1 MRGDQRLTGGR
12 DVPGFGYAHGCP
24 RKIHD
29 GIGIASSYQV
39 GNPGAIKARRDP
51 ADRPTTGRDRCLLG
65 RRGDFRH
72 SAAAGGRGQPRPNH
86 WTAEDFRGH
95 HCKHLEESRRLRPAS
110 TEQAMTRPPKRS
122 MFAGDGVAAP
132 LQHATFRRIWL
143 ASLLSNL
150 GLLIQAVGAAWA
162 MTQMTSSADKVAL
175 VQTALMLPV
184 MLISMPAGAIADMY
198 DRRIVALI
206 SLAIALSGA
215 TALTVLAWL
224 GLVTPET
231 LLALCFVVGSGMALF
246 GPAWQSSVTEQV
258 PPETLPSA
266 VALNGISYNI
276 ARSFGPAIGGI
287 VVAAAGAVA
296 AFAANAVLY
305 LPLLIVL
312 FLWRRTSQ
320 PSRLPRERLNRAIV
334 SGVRYIANSPA
345 IKIVLTRTLVTGLIG
360 GSVSAL
366 MPLVARDLLH
376 GGAQTYGIMLGAFGM
391 GAVIGALNIT
401 EVRKRMSGEAAIRA
415 CALSMGGA
423 IAAVALSREPV
434 LTAAALVI
442 AGAVWMLAVA
452 LFNIGVQL
460 SAPRWVAGRSLA
472 AFQASIAGGIAI
484 GSWGWGRLTDAVGV
498 EAALL
503 VSAALMLASPLLGLW
518 LQMPRIGARNE
529 DAEVLADPEVQL
541 SLTARSGPLVV
552 EIEYRVAQDN
562 ARAFH
567 NVMQEVQLSRQRNG
581 AYGWSI
587 ARDIADP
594 ELWTER
600 YHCPTWLDYLRQ
612 RNRSTQSERALHQR
626 AIGFHLGP
634 DPVRVR
640 RMLERPFGSVRWKED
655 TPDRA
660 VSEVLPVTSS
670 AAGGST

>member
-1 MRGDQRLTGGR
+1 
-12 DVPGFGYAHGCP
+12 
-24 RKIHD
+24 
-29 GIGIASSYQV
+29 
-39 GNPGAIKARRDP
+39 
-51 ADRPTTGRDRCLLG
+51 
-65 RRGDFRH
+65 
-72 SAAAGGRGQPRPNH
+72 
-86 WTAEDFRGH
+86 
-95 HCKHLEESRRLRPAS
+95 
-110 TEQAMTRPPKRS
+110 MTRRPQRS

-198 DRRIVALI
+198 DRRIVAMV
-206 SLAIALSGA
+206 SLGIALSGA

-231 LLALCFVVGSGMALF
+231 LLSLCFVVGSGMALF
-246 GPAWQSSVTEQV
+246 GPAWQSSVIEQV
-258 PPETLPSA
+258 PAETLPSA
-266 VALNGISYNI
+266 VALNGISFNI

-305 LPLLIVL
+305 IPLLVVL
-312 FLWRRTSQ
+312 FLWRRTSE
-320 PSRLPRERLNRAIV
+320 PLRLPRERLSRAIV
-334 SGVRYIANSPA
+334 SGVRYIANSPS
-345 IKIVLTRTLVTGLIG
+345 IRIVLVRTLVTGLIG

-391 GAVIGALNIT
+391 GAVIGALNIA
-401 EVRKRMSGEAAIRA
+401 EVRQRMSGEAAIRT

-434 LTAAALVI
+434 LTAAALVV

-503 VSAALMLASPLLGLW
+503 VSAAMMLASPLLGLW
-518 LQMPRIGARNE
+518 LRMPRIGARNE

-541 SLTARSGPLVV
+541 QLTARSGPLVV

-626 AIGFHLGP
+626 AMDFHLGP

-655 TPDRA
+655 SPDRA
-660 VSEVLPVTSS
+660 ASEVLPVTSS

>member
-1 MRGDQRLTGGR
+1 MTG
-12 DVPGFGYAHGCP
+12 
-24 RKIHD
+24 
-29 GIGIASSYQV
+29 
-39 GNPGAIKARRDP
+39 
-51 ADRPTTGRDRCLLG
+51 
-65 RRGDFRH
+65 
-72 SAAAGGRGQPRPNH
+72 
-86 WTAEDFRGH
+86 
-95 HCKHLEESRRLRPAS
+95 
-110 TEQAMTRPPKRS
+110 PPKRS

-258 PPETLPSA
+258 PPESLPSA
-266 VALNGISYNI
+266 VALNGISFNI

-518 LQMPRIGARNE
+518 LRMPRIGARNE

-552 EIEYRVAQDN
+552 EIEYRVAQND

-612 RNRSTQSERALHQR
+612 RNRSTQSERALHQS

>member
-1 MRGDQRLTGGR
+1 MAGNRGR
-12 DVPGFGYAHGCP
+12 P
-24 RKIHD
+24 RPAPTERAMTEALNRPPLSAD
-29 GIGIASSYQV
+29 
-39 GNPGAIKARRDP
+39 AITAP
-51 ADRPTTGRDRCLLG
+51 L
-65 RRGDFRH
+65 RH
-72 SAAAGGRGQPRPNH
+72 S
-86 WTAEDFRGH
+86 
-95 HCKHLEESRRLRPAS
+95 
-110 TEQAMTRPPKRS
+110 
-122 MFAGDGVAAP
+122 V
-132 LQHATFRRIWL
+132 FRRIWL

-150 GLLIQAVGAAWA
+150 GILIQGVGAAWA

-184 MLISMPAGAIADMY
+184 MLISMPAGAIADMH
-198 DRRIVALI
+198 DRRIVALV
-206 SLAIALSGA
+206 SLSIALSGS
-215 TALTVLAWL
+215 TMLTGLAWL
-224 GLVTPET
+224 GLVTPNI
-231 LLALCFVVGSGMALF
+231 LLAFCFVVGCGMALF
-246 GPAWQSSVTEQV
+246 GPAWQSSVSEQV
-258 PPETLPSA
+258 PAETLPAA

-287 VVAAAGAVA
+287 VVATAGAVA
-296 AFAANAVLY
+296 AFAVNAVLY
-305 LPLLIVL
+305 LPLMIVL
-312 FLWRRTSQ
+312 FLWNRTNE
-320 PSRLPRERLNRAIV
+320 PSRLPREKLNRAIV
-334 SGVRYIANSPA
+334 SGVRYIANSPS
-345 IKIVLTRTLVTGLIG
+345 IRIVLTRTLVTGLLG

-366 MPLVARDLLH
+366 MPLVARDLLN

-401 EVRKRMSGEAAIRA
+401 EVRKRMSGEAAVRA
-415 CALSMGGA
+415 CAISMAGA
-423 IAAVALSREPV
+423 IAAVGLSTSPV
-434 LTAAALVI
+434 LTAAALVL
-442 AGAVWMLAVA
+442 AGGVWMLAVA

-472 AFQASIAGGIAI
+472 AFQASIAGGIAV
-484 GSWGWGRLTDAVGV
+484 GSWGWGHLTDSAGV
-498 EAALL
+498 ETALL
-503 VSAALMLASPLLGLW
+503 VSAGLMLVSPLLGLW
-518 LQMPRIGARNE
+518 LRMPPIGARNE
-529 DAEVLADPEVQL
+529 AAAEVLADPEVRL
-541 SLTARSGPLVV
+541 SLTGRSGPLVV

-562 ARAFH
+562 ARLFH

-626 AIGFHLGP
+626 AMDFHLGP

-640 RMLERPFGSVRWKED
+640 RMLERPFGSVCWKAD

-660 VSEVLPVTSS
+660 ANEVLPVAT

>member
-1 MRGDQRLTGGR
+1 MTEQPKRLRLAT
-12 DVPGFGYAHGCP
+12 
-24 RKIHD
+24 D
-29 GIGIASSYQV
+29 GI
-39 GNPGAIKARRDP
+39 
-51 ADRPTTGRDRCLLG
+51 
-65 RRGDFRH
+65 
-72 SAAAGGRGQPRPNH
+72 
-86 WTAEDFRGH
+86 
-95 HCKHLEESRRLRPAS
+95 
-110 TEQAMTRPPKRS
+110 
-122 MFAGDGVAAP
+122 AAP
-132 LQHATFRRIWL
+132 LRHPVFRRIWL
-143 ASLLSNL
+143 ASLVSNL
-150 GLLIQAVGAAWA
+150 GILIQGVGAAWA

-175 VQTALMLPV
+175 VQTALMLPI
-184 MLISMPAGAIADMY
+184 MLIAMPAGAIADMH

-206 SLAIALSGA
+206 SLGIALAGA
-215 TALTVLAWL
+215 TTLTVLAWF
-224 GLVTPET
+224 GLVTPNI

-246 GPAWQSSVTEQV
+246 GPAWQASVSEQV
-258 PPETLPSA
+258 PAETLPAA

-276 ARSFGPAIGGI
+276 ARSFGPAIGGL
-287 VVAAAGAVA
+287 VVATSGAVA
-296 AFAANAVLY
+296 AFAVNTVLY
-305 LPLLIVL
+305 LPLMVVL
-312 FLWRRTSQ
+312 FLWNRTHE

-334 SGVRYIANSPA
+334 SGVRYIANSPS
-345 IKIVLTRTLVTGLIG
+345 IRIVLIRTLVTGIIG

-391 GAVIGALNIT
+391 GAVFGALNIG
-401 EVRKRMSGEAAIRA
+401 EVRRRMSGEAAVRA
-415 CALSMGGA
+415 CAISMAGA
-423 IAAVALSREPV
+423 IAAVALSTSAI
-434 LTAAALVI
+434 LTAVALVL

-472 AFQASIAGGIAI
+472 AFQASIAGGIAV
-484 GSWGWGRLTDAVGV
+484 GSWGWGHLTDLAGV
-498 EAALL
+498 ETALL
-503 VSAALMLASPLLGLW
+503 VSSGLMLLSPLLGIW
-518 LQMPRIGARNE
+518 LRMPRVGARNE
-529 DAEVLADPEVQL
+529 DATELLADPEVQL

-587 ARDIADP
+587 ARDIGDP

-612 RNRSTQSERALHQR
+612 RNRATQSERALHQR
-626 AIGFHLGP
+626 AIDFHLGP
-634 DPVRVR
+634 DPIRVR

-660 VSEVLPVTSS
+660 ANEVLPVVAT
-670 AAGGST
+670 AAGSST

>member
-1 MRGDQRLTGGR
+1 M
-12 DVPGFGYAHGCP
+12 
-24 RKIHD
+24 
-29 GIGIASSYQV
+29 
-39 GNPGAIKARRDP
+39 
-51 ADRPTTGRDRCLLG
+51 
-65 RRGDFRH
+65 
-72 SAAAGGRGQPRPNH
+72 
-86 WTAEDFRGH
+86 
-95 HCKHLEESRRLRPAS
+95 
-110 TEQAMTRPPKRS
+110 TEPSKRQ
-122 MFAGDGVAAP
+122 MFAAHGVAAP
-132 LQHATFRRIWL
+132 LRHTVFRRIWL

-150 GLLIQAVGAAWA
+150 GLLIQGVGAAWA

-198 DRRIVALI
+198 DRRIVALV
-206 SLAIALSGA
+206 SLSIALVGA
-215 TALTVLAWL
+215 TALSVLAWL
-224 GLVTPET
+224 GLVTPEV
-231 LLALCFVVGSGMALF
+231 LLAFCFIVGSGMALF
-246 GPAWQSSVTEQV
+246 GPAWQSSVSEQV
-258 PPETLPSA
+258 PAETLPSA

-276 ARSFGPAIGGI
+276 ARSFGPAIGGVI
-287 VVAAAGAVA
+287 VATSGAVA
-296 AFAANAVLY
+296 AFAVNALLY
-305 LPLLIVL
+305 IPLFIVL
-312 FLWRRTSQ
+312 FLWRRTSE

-334 SGVRYIANSPA
+334 SGVRYIANSPS
-345 IKIVLTRTLVTGLIG
+345 IRIVLGRTLVTGLIG

-391 GAVIGALNIT
+391 GAVVGALNIG
-401 EVRKRMSGEAAIRA
+401 ELRKRMSGEAAVRA
-415 CALSMGGA
+415 CTLTMAGA

-434 LTAAALVI
+434 LTAAALVV
-442 AGAVWMLAVA
+442 AGAAWMLAVA

-484 GSWGWGRLTDAVGV
+484 GSWGWGRLTDAAGV
-498 EAALL
+498 ETALL
-503 VSAALMLASPLLGLW
+503 VSAALMFASPLLGRW
-518 LQMPRIGARNE
+518 LKMPPIDARTE
-529 DAEVLADPEVQL
+529 AAELLADPEVRL
-541 SLTARSGPLVV
+541 PLTGRSGPLVV
-552 EIEYRVAQDN
+552 EIEYRVDQEN

-626 AIGFHLGP
+626 AMDFHLGP
-634 DPVRVR
+634 ATVRVR

-660 VSEVLPVTSS
+660 ASEVLPVAT
-670 AAGGST
+670 AAGSST

>member
-1 MRGDQRLTGGR
+1 MTDQPERSK
-12 DVPGFGYAHGCP
+12 FA
-24 RKIHD
+24 
-29 GIGIASSYQV
+29 
-39 GNPGAIKARRDP
+39 
-51 ADRPTTGRDRCLLG
+51 ADSL
-65 RRGDFRH
+65 
-72 SAAAGGRGQPRPNH
+72 
-86 WTAEDFRGH
+86 
-95 HCKHLEESRRLRPAS
+95 
-110 TEQAMTRPPKRS
+110 
-122 MFAGDGVAAP
+122 AAP
-132 LQHATFRRIWL
+132 LRHSVFRRIWL

-150 GLLIQAVGAAWA
+150 GLMIQAVGAAWA

-184 MLISMPAGAIADMY
+184 MLISMPAGAIADMH
-198 DRRIVALI
+198 DRRIVALVSLSI
-206 SLAIALSGA
+206 SLAGA
-215 TALTVLAWL
+215 TALTALAWF
-224 GLVTPET
+224 GLVTPPI

-246 GPAWQSSVTEQV
+246 GPAWQSSVSEQV
-258 PPETLPSA
+258 PAETLPSA

-276 ARSFGPAIGGI
+276 ARSFGPAIGGV
-287 VVAAAGAVA
+287 VVAAVGAVA

-305 LPLLIVL
+305 LPLLVVL
-312 FLWRRTSQ
+312 FLWRRVTA

-334 SGVRYIANSPA
+334 SGVRYIANSPS
-345 IKIVLTRTLVTGLIG
+345 IRIVLARTFVTGILG

-366 MPLVARDLLH
+366 MPLVVRDLLH

-391 GAVIGALNIT
+391 GAVIGALNIG
-401 EVRKRMSGEAAIRA
+401 EVRKRMTGEAAVRT
-415 CALSMGGA
+415 CALTMGGA
-423 IAAVALSREPV
+423 IAAIALSREPV

-484 GSWGWGRLTDAVGV
+484 GSWGWGRLTDAAGV
-498 EAALL
+498 ETALL
-503 VSAALMLASPLLGLW
+503 VSGGLMFLSPLIGLW
-518 LQMPRIGARNE
+518 LRMPRIGARDGE
-529 DAEVLADPEVQL
+529 AEVLADPEVRL
-541 SLTARSGPLVV
+541 SLTGRSGPLVV

-567 NVMQEVQLSRQRNG
+567 NVMQDVQLSRQRNG

-600 YHCPTWLDYLRQ
+600 YHCPTWLDFLRQ
-612 RNRSTQSERALHQR
+612 RNRATQSERALQQR
-626 AIGFHLGP
+626 AIDFHIGP

-640 RMLERPFGSVRWKED
+640 RMLERPFGSVRWKEE

-660 VSEVLPVTSS
+660 ANEVLPVVAS
-670 AAGGST
+670 AAGSST